1 MTKVVIIGGG
11 PGGYEAALV
20 AAQLGGDVTLIERDG
35 LGGAAVL
42 SDCVPSKTLIATA
55 EVMVRIEA
63 ARQLGLH
70 IGAREVTDVVRVDLA
85 EVNDRVLALAKAQS
99 DDIAQRLRLE
109 GVRLVNGSGRLESA
123 HRVIAATEEGEVA
136 FDADIILL
144 ATGTTPRE
152 LPDAPCDGERILNWK
167 QVYNLTELPE
177 RLIVVGSGVTG
188 AEFASAY
195 DGLGCD
201 VVLVSSR
208 RQVLPGEDQDA
219 AAVLQRAFSER
230 GMHIMSECRAVAAR
244 REGDGVVVTLED
256 GREVTGSHVLMAVGA
271 IPNSAGLGLEEVGV
285 GLTPSGHISV
295 DKVSRTSIRNIYA
308 AGDVTGVFALAS
320 VAAMQGRVA
329 MWHSL
334 GDAVTPLDLR
344 KVSSNVFTTPE
355 VATVGITQQDVDTSE
370 VRVASVLLS
379 LAPNARSKMQG
390 FTDGFVKL
398 FCLPTT
404 GIIIGGVVVA
414 PRASELIHAV
424 SVAVSQRV
432 TVDDFSHAFTVYP
445 SMSGSLAEAARRLHN
460 RHGSLL
466 TN

>member
-20 AAQLGGDVTLIERDG
+20 ARQLGGDVTLIERDG

-55 EVMVRIEA
+55 EVMVRIEN

-70 IGAREVTDVVRVDLA
+70 IAGSDVADFVRVDLA
-85 EVNDRVLALAKAQS
+85 EVNRRVLELAGAQS
-99 DDIAQRLRLE
+99 ADIRQRLLQEGVALIDGQARLE
-109 GVRLVNGSGRLESA
+109 GDGLV
-123 HRVIAATEEGEVA
+123 VAATENGELP
-136 FDADIILL
+136 FEADIILV

-167 QVYNLTELPE
+167 QVYNLSEVPE

-208 RQVLPGEDQDA
+208 AQVLPGEDQDA
-219 AAVLQRAFSER
+219 AAVLQSAFEKR
-230 GMHIMSECRAVAAR
+230 GMTIMSECRAVAAR
-244 REGDGVVVTLED
+244 REGDGVVVTLAD
-256 GREVTGSHVLMAVGA
+256 GREVRGSHCLMAVGA
-271 IPNSAGLGLEEVGV
+271 IPNSAGLGLERAGV
-285 GLTPSGHISV
+285 ELSASGHIVV
-295 DKVSRTSIRNIYA
+295 DRVSRTSNRNIYA

-329 MWHSL
+329 MWHAL

-344 KVSSNVFTTPE
+344 LVSSNVFTTPE
-355 VATVGITQQDVDTSE
+355 VATVGVSQREVDAGE
-370 VRVASVLLS
+370 VRVASVLLP

-390 FTDGFVKL
+390 FTEGFVKL

-424 SVAVSQRV
+424 SVAVAQKV

-445 SMSGSLAEAARRLHN
+445 SMSGSLAEAARRLH
-460 RHGSLL
+460 RREAIL

>member
-20 AAQLGGDVTLIERDG
+20 ASQLGGEVTLIERDG

-55 EVMVRIEA
+55 EVMVRIES

-70 IGAREVTDVVRVDLA
+70 IAAADVADVVRVDLE
-85 EVNDRVLALAKAQS
+85 EVNRRVLELARAQS
-99 DDIAQRLRLE
+99 HDIKQRLIQEEVRIVSGTARLD
-109 GVRLVNGSGRLESA
+109 GGS
-123 HRVIAATEEGEVA
+123 RVVVGTGEGEESY
-136 FDADIILL
+136 DADIILV

-152 LPDAPCDGERILNWK
+152 LPAAPCDGERILNWK
-167 QVYNLTELPE
+167 QVYNLTEVPE

-208 RQVLPGEDQDA
+208 TQVLPGEDQDA
-219 AAVLQRAFSER
+219 AAVLQKAFEGR
-230 GMHIMSECRAVAAR
+230 GMTIMSQCRAVAAR
-244 REGDGVVVTLED
+244 REGAGVVVTLAD
-256 GREVTGSHVLMAVGA
+256 GREVHGSHVLMAVGS
-271 IPNSAGLGLEEVGV
+271 IPNTSGIGLEEAGV
-285 GLTPSGHISV
+285 ELSPSGHIVV
-295 DKVSRTSIRNIYA
+295 DRVSRTSNRNIYA

-344 KVSSNVFTTPE
+344 LVSSNVFTTPE
-355 VATVGITQQDVDTSE
+355 VATVGVSQKEVDAGE
-370 VRVASVLLS
+370 IRVASMLLPLGS
-379 LAPNARSKMQG
+379 NARSKMQG

-404 GIIIGGVVVA
+404 GIIVGGVVVA

-424 SVAVSQRV
+424 SLAVAQRV
-432 TVDDFSHAFTVYP
+432 NVDDFSHAFTVYP
-445 SMSGSLAEAARRLHN
+445 SMSGSLAEAARRLHH
-460 RHGSLL
+460 REGAIL